1 MGVLNDGTVL
11 GVSPKAANDM
21 VKNFI
26 KMISNPDLFTPS
38 IYLVPDVI
46 EYGRKNAFSSMLLWM
61 I

>member
-26 KMISNPDLFTPS
+26 KMISDPDLFTPT
-38 IYLVPDVI
+38 IYLVPEVV
-46 EYGRKNAFSSMLLWM
+46 EYEGKPHFQVCYFG
-61 I
+61 

>member
-26 KMISNPDLFTPS
+26 KMISDPDLFTPT
-38 IYLVPDVI
+38 IYLVPEVV
-46 EYGRKNAFSSMLLWM
+46 EYEGKTHFQVCYFG
-61 I
+61 